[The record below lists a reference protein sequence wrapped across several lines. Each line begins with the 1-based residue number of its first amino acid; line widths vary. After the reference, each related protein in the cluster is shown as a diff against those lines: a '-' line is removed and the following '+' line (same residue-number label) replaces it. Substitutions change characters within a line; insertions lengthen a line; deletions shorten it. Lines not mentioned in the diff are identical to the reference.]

1 MSLGDAAWA
10 GLLAGLSLSAVA
22 LAAAPGADPSPAPRG
37 GAVFQRACAAC
48 HGEASGSPVRR
59 LPRPFDYDADT
70 VRALVREGRGEMP
83 AFSSGQISDPEI
95 KAVAAYLASDAPR

>member
-1 MSLGDAAWA
+1 MSLADAAWA

-22 LAAAPGADPSPAPRG
+22 MAAAPGAGPPAGPRG

-48 HGEASGSPVRR
+48 HGEASGSPIVR
-59 LPRPFDYDADT
+59 LPRPFEYDADT
-70 VRALVREGRGEMP
+70 VHALVREGRGEMP

-95 KAVAAYLASDAPR
+95 KAVAAYLASDSPR